1 MEDVRDEQD
10 SVEREIVVAAPV
22 ERVWE
27 LITKPE
33 HVRVWY
39 AFDGTSID
47 LRPGGTIE
55 HIWREHGR
63 FLGVV
68 EDVVPPT
75 LFTYWYSNVPDTEPA
90 PGTRT
95 HVSFRLEPTAD
106 GHGTVLRV
114 RESGLGELTLSQEE
128 RRAYL
133 AATTQGWSGGLTN
146 LREHAE
152 RVAR

>member
-1 MEDVRDEQD
+1 MTPEGC
-10 SVEREIVVAAPV
+10 VEREIVIAAPV

-27 LITKPE
+27 LITRPE

-39 AFDGTSID
+39 AFDGASID

-55 HIWREHGR
+55 HLWHEHGR
-63 FLGVV
+63 YLGVV
-68 EDVVPPT
+68 EKVVPPT
-75 LFTYWYSNVPDTEPA
+75 LLTYWHSQVPDTEPA

-95 HVSFRLEPTAD
+95 HVSFSLEPTPD
-106 GHGTVLRV
+106 GRGTLLRV
-114 RESGLGELTLSQEE
+114 RESGLASLRLSREE
-128 RRAYL
+128 RRAHL
-133 AATTQGWSGGLTN
+133 AATIQGWSGGLAA